1 MELLY
6 FILACYGM
14 TQILVYGTIFNNVR
28 PKQGFIGELFN
39 CPMCMGFW
47 VGLVNWFL
55 FDNLQCGLISA
66 GCISSATSSVFCM
79 LFNDFGLNI
88 KVNKE

>member
-6 FILACYGM
+6 FILASWGF
-14 TQILVYGTIFNNVR
+14 TQVLVYGKIFDKFR
-28 PKQGFIGELFN
+28 PKDGFFGELFS
-39 CPMCMGFW
+39 CPMCTGFW
-47 VGLVNWFL
+47 VGIVHWFF
-55 FDNLQCGLISA
+55 FDLQCGIIQA
-66 GCISSATSSVFCM
+66 GFISSATSYVFCM

>member
-1 MELLY
+1 
-6 FILACYGM
+6 
-14 TQILVYGTIFNNVR
+14 
-28 PKQGFIGELFN
+28 
-39 CPMCMGFW
+39 MGFW

-66 GCISSATSSVFCM
+66 GCISSATSYVFCM